1 MVGFPGCCA
10 RAASGHAAAE
20 LATPLMKS
28 RRRIVCPRLRT
39 APTYSAITAGICDWR
54 NGVARHQFEPFM
66 SALPP
71 KADIRCCDRHVRFV
85 PIATCEPLLHNLSC
99 AGPLRA
105 GDGDIGSHVGA
116 HLSVP
121 KKWSKV
127 CSDGSVQF

>member
-71 KADIRCCDRHVRFV
+71 KADMDQSDCDVSFV
-85 PIATCEPLLHNLSC
+85 PKADIARLFDQL
-99 AGPLRA
+99 
-105 GDGDIGSHVGA
+105 V
-116 HLSVP
+116 
-121 KKWSKV
+121 SKR
-127 CSDGSVQF
+127 